1 MCQTYM
7 PDVYDTVLNEALE
20 DEIQRKITSKILLRK
35 LPQ

>member
-20 DEIQRKITSKILLRK
+20 DEIQRKSQAKDY
-35 LPQ
+35 